1 MMRLAHRTHRRP
13 GIGQAA
19 HDVADSGADMR
30 EIVGFADAI
39 SPSRRISAAFSSIVS
54 TTIGKPGKWRRT

>member
-1 MMRLAHRTHRRP
+1 
-13 GIGQAA
+13 
-19 HDVADSGADMR
+19 MR